1 MKITIRLVVS
11 LVLVV
16 ALVAVSFSLY
26 QVREE
31 RIRLTSELERR
42 TIVLA
47 ESLQESVTPLVASDS
62 QGKLDR
68 LVQRF
73 GNRDRFQGIAIHDAI
88 GRLLASTADLEPQI
102 PGSVPQVVH
111 VLAEGR
117 PAGSFIR
124 VENRRIYLYTS
135 TQIGEETIGALTL
148 FHNASYIDVRL
159 EEIWR
164 HNLIRFLILFVLV
177 VAITLIVVRWS
188 ITGPIAQLAVWM
200 RDLRTGKTGT
210 SKPAG
215 LPKMDPALDPL
226 ISEAS
231 RMAKSL
237 VVARHGPT
245 RHPACSPVR
254 NPLDGRRLRD
264 HMRAEL
270 EGKNCTSC
278 RTGSRTC
285 TRRTARASAASSPPA
300 AWSPRWTP

>member
-73 GNRDRFQGIAIHDAI
+73 GNRDRFQGIAIHDAD

-102 PGSVPQVVH
+102 PGSVPQVTR

-117 PAGSFIR
+117 PAGGFIR
-124 VENRRIYLYTS
+124 VGNRRIYLYTFPLTS
-135 TQIGEETIGALTL
+135 GEEAVGVLTL
-148 FHNASYIDVRL
+148 FHNAS
-159 EEIWR
+159 
-164 HNLIRFLILFVLV
+164 
-177 VAITLIVVRWS
+177 
-188 ITGPIAQLAVWM
+188 
-200 RDLRTGKTGT
+200 
-210 SKPAG
+210 
-215 LPKMDPALDPL
+215 
-226 ISEAS
+226 
-231 RMAKSL
+231 
-237 VVARHGPT
+237 
-245 RHPACSPVR
+245 
-254 NPLDGRRLRD
+254 
-264 HMRAEL
+264 
-270 EGKNCTSC
+270 
-278 RTGSRTC
+278 
-285 TRRTARASAASSPPA
+285 
-300 AWSPRWTP
+300 